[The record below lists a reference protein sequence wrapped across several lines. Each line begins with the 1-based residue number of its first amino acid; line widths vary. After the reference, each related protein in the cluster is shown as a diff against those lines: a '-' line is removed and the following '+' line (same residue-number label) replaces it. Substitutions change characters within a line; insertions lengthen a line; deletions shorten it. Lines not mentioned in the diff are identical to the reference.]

1 MHTGTIKPTHT
12 TALHT
17 CPNCGNQDVDVERDG
32 EFTPSVLRTHCNRC
46 KRETAH
52 QRQNHEKQND
62 RHAQGNG

>member
-46 KRETAH
+46 KRETT
-52 QRQNHEKQND
+52 
-62 RHAQGNG
+62 NGVVTNPGKGPRAS